1 MKSLLRSLITTGVT
15 FYLLTLLIPAV
26 TITHDLKGLTITT
39 VIFILLTHLVKPFL
53 SLFLLPINL
62 LTANAFRW
70 LTMVALLVLL
80 SWLSP
85 YFTIQSFVFT
95 LPAPIFIPTPLHL
108 SSFWATVI
116 TSFFFQI
123 IHAFLRWLIH

>member
-15 FYLLTLLIPAV
+15 FYLLTLFLPGV
-26 TITHDLKGLTITT
+26 NITDGFKGLAITT
-39 VIFILLTHLVKPFL
+39 AIFILLTRLIKPFL

-70 LTMVALLVLL
+70 LINVALLIFL

-85 YFTIQSFVFT
+85 YFTIKSFIFT
-95 LPAPIFIPTPLHL
+95 LPAPLFTPTTLHL

-123 IHAFLRWLIH
+123 IHSSLRWLIH